1 MQAARPAYHHGD
13 LRRTLVR
20 EGLRLVERHGIGKLT
35 LASLASHCGV
45 STPALYHHFRDKDA
59 LMTEL
64 GLAALARF
72 EAAIAGAL
80 GSEGTGID
88 LDAFARAY
96 VTFAMAHP
104 ELYDLTFGRATWQRP
119 TRGPLHTRAKGS
131 FKAFVARLRSEQ
143 EHGRLAPGEDPLRLA
158 QVAWATLHGLAR
170 MHGDGLA
177 FSRRAVLDIAAHAS
191 RLLSRALRG
200 SSELTRSAPP
210 RSDPPRAE
218 SSAEPGAPPR
228 RAPRRNARPPR
239 GTEPLPRETPRART
253 ARARATPPKTPA
265 PPARRR

>member
-13 LRRTLVR
+13 LRRTLVK
-20 EGLRLVERHGIGKLT
+20 EGLRLVEKNGVANLT
-35 LASLASHCGV
+35 LASLAAHCGV

-72 EAAIAGAL
+72 EAAIEGAL
-80 GSEGTGID
+80 GTADTGID
-88 LDAFARAY
+88 LGAFARAY

-119 TRGPLHTRAKGS
+119 TRGPLHIRAKSS
-131 FKAFVARLRSEQ
+131 FSAFVARLKGEQ
-143 EHGRLAPGEDPLRLA
+143 ERGRLARGEDPLRLA

-170 MHGDGLA
+170 MHGDGLS

-191 RLLSRALRG
+191 ELLARALRG
-200 SSELTRSAPP
+200 APEATP
-210 RSDPPRAE
+210 PGSPRA
-218 SSAEPGAPPR
+218 APHEPARRTSPPNEAPTRTAPHPAGAPP
-228 RAPRRNARPPR
+228 PPR
-239 GTEPLPRETPRART
+239 GTSPAKTVRTPADRPKARRPRAGR
-253 ARARATPPKTPA
+253 P
-265 PPARRR
+265 